1 MAKKDIINNIF
12 KGVERAMEAFKNY
25 RKVGSASKFIIRDT
39 HPGIAQMRMGKKI
52 EDKQDEALSDSFLLF
67 DHYKRSSPLWKDP
80 IKNERRKKEI
90 KRLTEKLGGEV
101 KANKVRDALDRTD
114 KAPYN

>member
-12 KGVERAMEAFKNY
+12 AGVERAREILRNY
-25 RKVGSASKFIIRDT
+25 RMDASKYIVRDT
-39 HPGIAQMRMGKKI
+39 QSGVAQLRMGKKI
-52 EDKQDEALSDSFLLF
+52 EDKQHEALSDSIIL

-80 IKNERRKKEI
+80 IKNKQRKKEI
-90 KRLTEKLGGEV
+90 KRLTKKLGGEV
-101 KANKVRDALDRTD
+101 QVKKLQDALARTD

>member
-52 EDKQDEALSDSFLLF
+52 EDKQHEALGDSIIL

-101 KANKVRDALDRTD
+101 KAKKVKDALNRIE

>member
-12 KGVERAMEAFKNY
+12 AGVERAREILRNY
-25 RKVGSASKFIIRDT
+25 RMDASKYIIKDT
-39 HPGIAQMRMGKKI
+39 HSGVAQLRMGKKI

>member
-1 MAKKDIINNIF
+1 MGKKDIINNIF
-12 KGVERAMEAFKNY
+12 EGVERAREILRNY
-25 RKVGSASKFIIRDT
+25 RMDASKYIVRDT
-39 HPGIAQMRMGKKI
+39 HQGIAQMRMGKKI
-52 EDKQDEALSDSFLLF
+52 EDKQHEALGDSLIL

-80 IKNERRKKEI
+80 IKNEQRKKEI

-101 KANKVRDALDRTD
+101 KAKKVKDALDRTE